1 MDTELTRSL
10 VQQLIAAR
18 AASDVE
24 GIAALLSDDAVW
36 RLPVSATFGPFEG
49 RDVVAKALAGG
60 VSGSLFDASTLRRDV
75 HKIVVEGDTAVVQL
89 RLTATTL
96 QGREYVNE
104 YCWVYTC
111 RDNKIAVL
119 TEYADT
125 LHAARVFGMVE
136 S

>member
-1 MDTELTRSL
+1 

-24 GIAALLSDDAVW
+24 AIAALLTDDAEW
-36 RLPVSATFGPFEG
+36 RLPVSTTFGPFEG

-60 VSGSLFDASTLRRDV
+60 VSGSLFDASTIRRDV
-75 HKIVVEGDTAVVQL
+75 HKIVVEGDTAVVQQ

-111 RDNKIAVL
+111 RDNKIAL
-119 TEYADT
+119 LQEYVDT
-125 LHAARVFGMVE
+125 LHAGRVFGTVK